1 MSNKTPFIAFDTF
14 ALRELI
20 NRLTDNELR
29 LYILMCTYA
38 DGKTS
43 KLWPGIPELS
53 EKSGI
58 APATVHRTL
67 DRMAAK
73 GLMTFIRRDAIDID
87 TGRSIPNVYQI
98 CGPFLPADS
107 IKSDSTLKH
116 ENRSTTISNN
126 NQEKQSVKNNQ
137 EPPPP
142 TRTPLRGPLMESAE
156 STEGAFDPIPTE
168 LANSNDKDKSEEQ
181 GHHQTNQNAAQ
192 PTQKQGREQS
202 SSPGSAAPSPRD
214 LTAYQQPLADVE
226 HERLAARI
234 AAECDTTVPVARE
247 TVDKFGPGAV
257 EAAVE
262 AMKVQAVTGGIK
274 KSKFGLVKWH
284 LDNGAI
290 AQPDIAKARRRAALN
305 YITSGASL
313 TDGETGEV
321 CHYSHRAGNQL
332 TMISESG
339 QYFVVSADDA
349 IRLYKANEFAA
360 AGE

>member
-202 SSPGSAAPSPRD
+202 SSPGSTAPGPNLSTVSLATGTVVSHSAA
-214 LTAYQQPLADVE
+214 
-226 HERLAARI
+226 I
-234 AAECDTTVPVARE
+234 
-247 TVDKFGPGAV
+247 
-257 EAAVE
+257 
-262 AMKVQAVTGGIK
+262 
-274 KSKFGLVKWH
+274 
-284 LDNGAI
+284 
-290 AQPDIAKARRRAALN
+290 RAAN
-305 YITSGASL
+305 RSCSTSAS
-313 TDGETGEV
+313 G
-321 CHYSHRAGNQL
+321 C
-332 TMISESG
+332 
-339 QYFVVSADDA
+339 
-349 IRLYKANEFAA
+349 
-360 AGE
+360 